1 MKTVAVY
8 GSLKLGRY
16 NHAIISDC
24 KFLGESTIKGTMYS
38 LGSYPALIE
47 DGDDEHRVE
56 LYELP
61 DDIYLRVKRME
72 IGASY
77 IEKEV
82 DFKFRQVGTMHSY
95 PKEVEV
101 KAIVYFASPQ
111 LEEYCESRAEIIK
124 IY

>member
-1 MKTVAVY
+1 MNTVAVY

-16 NHAIISDC
+16 NHPLISDC

-38 LGSYPALIE
+38 LGTYPALIE
-47 DGDDEHRVE
+47 EGNDEHRVE
-56 LYELP
+56 IYELP

-77 IEKEV
+77 VEKEV
-82 DFKFRQVGTMHSY
+82 EFNLMEVGTMLDRV
-95 PKEVEV
+95 PTVQI
-101 KAIVYFASPQ
+101 KAKVYFASPQ
-111 LEEYCESRAEIIK
+111 LEQYCERNTNIIK

>member
-1 MKTVAVY
+1 MQTVAVY

-16 NHAIISDC
+16 NHPLISSC

-38 LGSYPALIE
+38 LGTYPALIE
-47 DGDDEHRVE
+47 EGDDEHKVE

-77 IEKEV
+77 VEKEV
-82 DFKFRQVGTMHSY
+82 DFKLRQVGTMHSY

-101 KAIVYFASPQ
+101 KAKVYFASPQ
-111 LEEYCESRAEIIK
+111 LEQYCERNTNIIK